1 MLIIEEIYEDER
13 EISLAERGINENQAF
28 ELKSKL
34 SSIANDWNEP
44 EPDIYDVD

>member
-1 MLIIEEIYEDER
+1 MITIEEINEDKL
-13 EISLAERGINENQAF
+13 EISLVECGIDESQAF

-34 SSIANDWNEP
+34 SSIANDWNDS